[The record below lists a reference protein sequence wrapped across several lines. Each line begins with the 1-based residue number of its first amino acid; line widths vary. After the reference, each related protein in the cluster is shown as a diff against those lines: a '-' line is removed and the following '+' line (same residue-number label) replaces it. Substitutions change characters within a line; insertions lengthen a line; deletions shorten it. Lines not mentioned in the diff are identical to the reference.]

1 LTWTLVS
8 TANFER
14 GLRRLS
20 LRDLERARGTLEDIA
35 SDPYSFKE
43 LKGRFKSLRSAR
55 FGGHRIIYTII
66 ANRKEV
72 VLLAVEPRG
81 SAYER

>member
-1 LTWTLVS
+1 MTWSLVS

-14 GLRRLS
+14 GLKRLS
-20 LRDLERARGTLEDIA
+20 SVGLERARTTLTEIA
-35 SDPYSFKE
+35 NDPYSFKE
-43 LKGRFKSLRSAR
+43 LRGRFRNLRSAR
-55 FGGHRIIYTII
+55 FGGHRIIYTI
-66 ANRKEV
+66 NEDRKEV

>member
-14 GLRRLS
+14 GLKRLS
-20 LRDLERARGTLEDIA
+20 QDDLERARITLEDIA
-35 SDPYSFKE
+35 SDPFSFKE
-43 LKGRFKSLRSAR
+43 LKGKFKSLRSAR
-55 FGGHRIIYTII
+55 FGGHRIIYTIV
-66 ANRKEV
+66 ADGKEV

>member
-1 LTWTLVS
+1 
-8 TANFER
+8 
-14 GLRRLS
+14 LS
-20 LRDLERARGTLEDIA
+20 SVDLERARSTVEEIA

-43 LKGRFKSLRSAR
+43 LRGRFRRLRSAR
-55 FGGHRIIYTII
+55 FGDHRIIYTIN
-66 ANRKEV
+66 ADRKEI